1 MALQR
6 LREAAEKAKIELS
19 STLQTDINLPFITAD
34 ASGPKHLQITLT
46 RSKFEQL
53 IEDLVQRTLGPCETA
68 LKDAGLKNS
77 EIDEVILVGGSTRIP
92 RIQQLVKEAFG
103 REPHKGINPD
113 EVVAVGAAI
122 QGGVLAGEVKD
133 VLLLDVTPLSLGI
146 ETLGGVFTRLIEKN
160 TTIPTRKS
168 EVFTTAADNQPSV
181 EVHVLQGEREM
192 ARDNRTLGRF
202 NLDGIPPAPR
212 GVPKV
217 EVAFDIDANGILNVS
232 AKDMASGKE
241 QRIRIEAS
249 SGLSENEIE
258 KMVKEAKEHAAED
271 RKRRELI
278 DAKNAGDN
286 LVYQTEKNLK
296 DLGDKVGVDTKNKI
310 EAAVSRVK
318 EAIKTDNLNEIRSA
332 TEALNQVW
340 SEASSNLY
348 QQGAPQGG
356 TNEQGEASQGSQ
368 KTDETVEE
376 ADFEVVDDDN
386 KDKQ

>member
-1 MALQR
+1 
-6 LREAAEKAKIELS
+6 
-19 STLQTDINLPFITAD
+19 
-34 ASGPKHLQITLT
+34 
-46 RSKFEQL
+46 
-53 IEDLVQRTLGPCETA
+53 
-68 LKDAGLKNS
+68 
-77 EIDEVILVGGSTRIP
+77 VGGSTRIP

-103 REPHKGINPD
+103 KEPHKGINPD

-146 ETLGGVFTRLIEKN
+146 ETLGGIFTKLIEKN

-168 EVFTTAADNQPSV
+168 EIFTTAADNQPSV

-192 ARDNRTLGRF
+192 AKDNRTLGRF

-217 EVAFDIDANGILNVS
+217 EVTFDIDANGILNVS

-241 QRIRIEAS
+241 QKIRIEAS
-249 SGLSENEIE
+249 SGLSEAEIE
-258 KMVKEAKEHAAED
+258 KMIKDAKEHAAED

-278 DAKNAGDN
+278 DARNIADS
-286 LVYQTEKNLK
+286 LIYQTEKNLNENGSK
-296 DLGDKVGVDTKNKI
+296 LQAEMKNKI
-310 EAAVSRVK
+310 EAAVNRLK
-318 EAIKTDNLNEIRSA
+318 ESAKTDNINEIRSA

-340 SEASSNLY
+340 NEASSNLY
-348 QQGAPQGG
+348 QQAGPESSSAGQDA
-356 TNEQGEASQGSQ
+356 ASQDSQ
-368 KTDETVEE
+368 KTSDETVEE

-386 KDKQ
+386 KDK

>member
-1 MALQR
+1 
-6 LREAAEKAKIELS
+6 
-19 STLQTDINLPFITAD
+19 
-34 ASGPKHLQITLT
+34 
-46 RSKFEQL
+46 
-53 IEDLVQRTLGPCETA
+53 
-68 LKDAGLKNS
+68 
-77 EIDEVILVGGSTRIP
+77 
-92 RIQQLVKEAFG
+92 
-103 REPHKGINPD
+103 
-113 EVVAVGAAI
+113 
-122 QGGVLAGEVKD
+122 
-133 VLLLDVTPLSLGI
+133 
-146 ETLGGVFTRLIEKN
+146 
-160 TTIPTRKS
+160 
-168 EVFTTAADNQPSV
+168 
-181 EVHVLQGEREM
+181 VHVLQGEREM

-296 DLGDKVGVDTKNKI
+296 DLGDKVGADTKNKI

-356 TNEQGEASQGSQ
+356 TTEQGEASQGSQ